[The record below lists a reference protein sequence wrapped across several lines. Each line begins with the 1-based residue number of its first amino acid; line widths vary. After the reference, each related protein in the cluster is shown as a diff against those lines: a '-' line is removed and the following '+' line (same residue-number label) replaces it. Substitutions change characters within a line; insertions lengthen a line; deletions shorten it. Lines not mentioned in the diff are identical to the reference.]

1 MNMRVVNT
9 LIKKDFKNCF
19 SNKNLLASLAIPVDS
34 AFCTIISSAES

>member
-19 SNKNLLASLAIPVDS
+19 SNKNLLVSGDSRGILYPVQ
-34 AFCTIISSAES
+34 